1 VLFASIVHAEFGTCV
16 SPKLFTAWWRIVLRM
31 GSGFPAQHSLNFSDQ
46 KTGTKSA
53 QMVIIAIVKVLLIMN
68 QTPPG
73 AVVAKT
79 DKFSVI

>member
-1 VLFASIVHAEFGTCV
+1 MCLSKIIHCLVAHRVAHGKRLPS
-16 SPKLFTAWWRIVLRM
+16 
-31 GSGFPAQHSLNFSDQ
+31 PAQHSLNFSDQ